1 MKQQSFEDKVRDLVY
16 HHEEAAPNVMD
27 KVFEK
32 RTPWYVLRNK
42 LSLYKYRIAA
52 AVALIAGLFLLF
64 NPFGKPTTS
73 ENANT
78 PVRTEQIAEP
88 TTTPI
93 SKDTEQTEPV
103 EHNVE
108 SHQSIAESSTSGNQP
123 GVEVNPSYPTGGSTT
138 PVESTGS
145 NPTNDVTEDPTSPSQ
160 PDGTVPSGGEVVSS
174 DDADVGKD
182 EPTKD
187 PVKPNTDEGSVDKT
201 NEGEIAQN
209 DSDVTEEDK
218 TPQDGDKTGED
229 IVVED
234 KTTDIADADQPTDS
248 EGVNDVNEDEDPL
261 GTTPATPI
269 RKWSIG
275 MSYGPSTG
283 NRRFDNVGE
292 ASLINARNAAEK
304 ALYSNTAEVT
314 LNYAATPNVD
324 FYVGLNYF
332 NRRERM
338 NYVQTTTTTSVDVTS
353 RQVVEYHPVLGPR
366 TITVYDTVTNSV
378 TVENNITSLNNY
390 NHYIIPLGF
399 RYTLYAN
406 KNLGIFINGNAG
418 LEFMT
423 RAKGQVLG
431 ANNEL
436 IDLSN
441 FGRTQFGTSLSAG
454 AGLALR
460 MNDRMTALFEPRA
473 TFYLSPTNNQDYA
486 LNQWDQGYGFMVGLK
501 YGL

>member
-16 HHEEAAPNVMD
+16 HHEEAAPDVMG

-64 NPFGKPTTS
+64 NPFGKPTTN

-78 PVRTEQIAEP
+78 PVSTEQIAES
-88 TTTPI
+88 TTSPI
-93 SKDTEQTEPV
+93 RKDIEPANSAGHNTDANQVVVEGSGTDNQTG
-103 EHNVE
+103 
-108 SHQSIAESSTSGNQP
+108 A
-123 GVEVNPSYPTGGSTT
+123 EVNPSYTSGGSTI
-138 PVESTGS
+138 STKS
-145 NPTNDVTEDPTSPSQ
+145 APANPANDVTDGPTSPSQ
-160 PDGTVPSGGEVVSS
+160 PDGIIPSDGEVVSS
-174 DDADVGKD
+174 DDSHVD
-182 EPTKD
+182 EGEPGTN
-187 PVKPNTDEGSVDKT
+187 PVKPNADEDIDGQT
-201 NEGEIAQN
+201 GEGEIAQN
-209 DSDVTEEDK
+209 DSDVTEGNRTSEDGGN
-218 TPQDGDKTGED
+218 PGEET
-229 IVVED
+229 VVED
-234 KTTDIADADQPTDS
+234 KTVDVANADQPADS
-248 EGVNDVNEDEDPL
+248 EGVNDINEDEDPL
-261 GTTPATPI
+261 GTTPTTPI

-292 ASLINARNAAEK
+292 ASLVNARNAAEK
-304 ALYSNTAEVT
+304 NLYSHSAEVT
-314 LNYAATPNVD
+314 LNYAATPNID

-353 RQVVEYHPVLGPR
+353 RQVVEYHPVFGPR

-418 LEFMT
+418 LELMT

-431 ANNEL
+431 VNNEL
-436 IDLSN
+436 VDLSN

-454 AGLALR
+454 AGMALR

-486 LNQWDQGYGFMVGLK
+486 LNQWDQGYGLMVGLK